1 MGEGLRGEGREAIK
15 MGEGR
20 GAKGDRGVEEGRR
33 GKWQGAIQIW
43 ERGEG

>member
-20 GAKGDRGVEEGRR
+20 GAKGDRGVGGRWS
-33 GKWQGAIQIW
+33 KWQGAIQIW